1 MHIIFPRLGNGPK
14 NFLEFFQNLKYLF
27 SLAKEKMYIL
37 YHTGLE
43 IYLNINFKFIW
54 KIDLRIFEL

>member
-1 MHIIFPRLGNGPK
+1 MYIIFQILANLPK
-14 NFLEFFQNLKYLF
+14 NFLEFIYNLRYLF

-37 YHTGLE
+37 RHTGLE